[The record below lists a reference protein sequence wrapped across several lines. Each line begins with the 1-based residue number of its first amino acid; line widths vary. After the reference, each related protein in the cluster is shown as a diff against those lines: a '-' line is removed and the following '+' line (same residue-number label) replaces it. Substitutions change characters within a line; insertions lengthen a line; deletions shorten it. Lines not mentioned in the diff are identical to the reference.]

1 MNYDDGAD
9 SISDTTLANVITG
22 TGNNTMLAI
31 TDDVSVASQDKNG
44 QEINAEQQYVTS
56 VNASNISHTFTVI
69 DSNSHRILN
78 IPVGPSTT
86 INTIIEFT
94 TAGTFHWQCYVP
106 CGSGSTGW
114 DGAMSTPGWM
124 EGNVIVA

>member
-1 MNYDDGAD
+1 
-9 SISDTTLANVITG
+9 
-22 TGNNTMLAI
+22 MLAI
-31 TDDVSVASQDKNG
+31 TDDVSVASQDNNG
-44 QEINAEQQYVTS
+44 LDINAEQQYVTS

-94 TAGTFHWQCYVP
+94 ATGTFHWQCYVP

-124 EGNVIVA
+124 EGNVIVT